1 MSMMLQRGMLDQV
14 SATPQ
19 VLQTLMNQDMLA
31 GQLGANVIAKLP
43 PEGIPGAQM
52 AFGGAAG
59 SIKLGISML
68 SQAAPPAGQM
78 PPMPGAPS
86 PGGMAKAPPAS
97 KQPAP
102 PAGQP
107 AQAPARGNTTAPR
120 SNSTSAARGTL
131 SKPARLRYR
140 AEN

>member
-1 MSMMLQRGMLDQV
+1 MMLQRGMLDQV

-78 PPMPGAPS
+78 PPMPGAPA
-86 PGGMAKAPPAS
+86 PGGMAKAPPAA
-97 KQPAP
+97 KQPSP

>member
-1 MSMMLQRGMLDQV
+1 MSMMLQRPMLDMV

-31 GQLGANVIAKLP
+31 GQLGMNVLSKLP

-68 SQAAPPAGQM
+68 SAAAPPGGQM
-78 PPMPGAPS
+78 PMMPS
-86 PGGMAKAPPAS
+86 PPAGGMGRAPPA
-97 KQPAP
+97 
-102 PAGQP
+102 
-107 AQAPARGNTTAPR
+107 AQAPARNNA
-120 SNSTSAARGTL
+120 TSAAGSHLT
-131 SKPARLRYR
+131 KPARLRFRSY
-140 AEN
+140 E